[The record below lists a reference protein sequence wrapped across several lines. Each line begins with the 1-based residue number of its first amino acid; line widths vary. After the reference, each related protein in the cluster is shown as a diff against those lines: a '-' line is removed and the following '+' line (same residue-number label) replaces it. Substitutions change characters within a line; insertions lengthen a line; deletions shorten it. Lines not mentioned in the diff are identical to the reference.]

1 MAEVNAVRSTRLDGG
16 AGPVQGPV
24 APAISSTAPFPHSP
38 VPGDATSPDEP
49 AGPDRAPAG
58 TGAPASSGP
67 GSASGTPHV
76 PGETPAAPPPAAP
89 DPAAPSPGP
98 AHPGPASRLHRSRLR
113 AARSGGPPWWERGLT
128 PGRPAP
134 AARPDWAAFT
144 EAAVAAAPVR
154 PVVPRAAY
162 PGLTGFALVLQPFA
176 DRAQVRLLTAL
187 SPGVRAAEQL
197 GRIDLAAL
205 RTGFTARLTERLAR
219 IAARTLVLELNVAR
233 AGGRLAG
240 GSPHERFRS
249 FLALTARREGL
260 AALLREYPV
269 LARLLARACLDAADA
284 FAELLDRFAGDRP
297 SLVAGL
303 LRGRDPG
310 ALVAVAADAGDRHRR
325 GRAVAVLHFADGGA
339 VVHRPR
345 PPAAHRHF
353 NALLTWYTAQPGVP
367 RLRALGLLDR
377 GGHGW
382 TEYAEARPCLTGF
395 EVERFYRRQ
404 GALLALLHVLDGTDL
419 HFENL
424 VACGEHPVLVDV
436 ETLFHPPARRDPA
449 EDPAVLALQESVHRV
464 GLLPQLLV
472 GDDGAVDVS
481 GIGGGGAGR
490 LTSPVEGVDWAGAGT
505 DEMRLVRRP
514 RPFGEAH
521 NRPRLGGAPVDP
533 AGHTEALVEGFR
545 AGYAAL
551 AAGRDRLVGPRG
563 LLRSFAEDEVRVVP
577 RATRV
582 YARLLDESTHPDVLR
597 DAAARQAVLE
607 LLRTDAV
614 DDPGRP
620 ELADHEIADLWS
632 GDVPLFTARPGARDL
647 WTSGGR
653 RLPGELAEAGLARA
667 ESKLAGLGGVDRK
680 DQEWIIR
687 AAMVGAA
694 GTPAHRPGRPVP
706 ENVWATAP
714 EPEQLLTAARGVG
727 DQLVAD
733 AYRARSR
740 TNWLGLELLADRY
753 WRVRPLGADLAGGYT
768 GAALFLAQ
776 LAALTGSDRYAEVAR
791 QALTPVPGLLESLAA
806 HPDLPAA
813 VGSGG
818 FAGLGG
824 IAYALTEIARI
835 LDDPLVRQWTGPA
848 VALVASAIERESDPG
863 VHSGTAGGVAALLA
877 VHASTVRSA
886 LAAPGHTGRAGHPG
900 HATGR
905 PPHAAGA
912 RTAGTPGTDALAAQ
926 ATAAQATAAL
936 RAAALG
942 AERLVDGPVPPA
954 TGFAH
959 GTAGTGWALLR
970 YAEAI
975 GEAVDGPHHRAGL
988 AALHVATSARSREG
1002 SWCRGRAGVALAVVD
1017 SPLALA
1023 DRRLAEW
1030 AQRAVRNTAR
1040 AIPIADHSLCHGELG
1055 VLELLG
1061 RHGPAS
1067 GRTPWVRRAGALLAG
1082 IDHDGARCGTPDH
1095 VPHPGLLTGLAGIGH
1110 GLLRLGFPDLV
1121 PPALLLRSGGPPALR
1136 RPRPPTVPGTRPDP
1150 D

>member
-1 MAEVNAVRSTRLDGG
+1 MPHPDL
-16 AGPVQGPV
+16 P
-24 APAISSTAPFPHSP
+24 APAPGLRPH
-38 VPGDATSPDEP
+38 
-49 AGPDRAPAG
+49 RA
-58 TGAPASSGP
+58 
-67 GSASGTPHV
+67 
-76 PGETPAAPPPAAP
+76 
-89 DPAAPSPGP
+89 
-98 AHPGPASRLHRSRLR
+98 RLR
-113 AARSGGPPWWERGLT
+113 SARPGGSPWWERGLT
-128 PGRPAP
+128 PGRPVP

-144 EAAVAAAPVR
+144 EAAVAAAPLR

-162 PGLTGFALVLQPFA
+162 PGLSGFALVLQPFA

-187 SPGVRAAEQL
+187 SPAVRTAEQL

-205 RTGFTARLTERLAR
+205 RAGFTARLTERLAR

-233 AGGRLAG
+233 VAGRLAG

-284 FAELLDRFAGDRP
+284 YAELLDRFATDRP
-297 SLVAGL
+297 LLVAGL

-310 ALVAVAADAGDRHRR
+310 ALVAVASDAGDRHRR
-325 GRAVAVLHFADGGA
+325 GRAVAVLHFADGAA

-353 NALLTWYTAQPGVP
+353 NALLGWYTDQPGVP

-382 TEYAEARPCLTGF
+382 TEYAEARPCLTGY

-424 VACGEHPVLVDV
+424 IACGEHPVLVDV
-436 ETLFHPPARRDPA
+436 ETLFHPPARSGPA
-449 EDPAVLALQESVHRV
+449 EDPASRALEDSVHRV

-490 LTSPVEGVDWAGAGT
+490 LASPVEGVDWAGAGT

-533 AGHTEALVEGFR
+533 AGHIEALLDGFR

-551 AAGRDRLVGPRG
+551 SAGRDRLVGPRG
-563 LLRSFAEDEVRVVP
+563 LLRSFAEAEVRVVP

-597 DAAARQAVLE
+597 DAAARHAVLA

-620 ELADHEIADLWS
+620 ELADHEIADLWA

-667 ESKLAGLGGVDRK
+667 EAKLAALGGVDRK

-687 AAMVGAA
+687 AAMAGAA

-714 EPEQLLTAARGVG
+714 EPERLLTAARGIG
-727 DQLVAD
+727 DQLVAS

-791 QALTPVPGLLESLAA
+791 RALAPVPGLLDALAA

-813 VGSGG
+813 VGSGA

-824 IAYALTEIARI
+824 IAYAIAEIART
-835 LDDPLVRQWTGPA
+835 LDDPLIGQWTEPA
-848 VALVASAIERESDPG
+848 VALAAAAAEQEADPG

-877 VHASTVRSA
+877 VHTAAAHATAVRTARAASARPAGPTRPAGRDDHPDAPRTPA
-886 LAAPGHTGRAGHPG
+886 LGTPDAPAEPDAPGTSGTSG
-900 HATGR
+900 
-905 PPHAAGA
+905 AA
-912 RTAGTPGTDALAAQ
+912 DALGG
-926 ATAAQATAAL
+926 AAL
-936 RAAALG
+936 RAAAVG
-942 AERLVDGPVPPA
+942 ARRLADRPAPAA

-959 GTAGTGWALLR
+959 GSAGTGWALLR
-970 YAEAI
+970 YAEAT
-975 GEAVDGPHHRAGL
+975 GEPADGPHHRAGL
-988 AALHVATSARSREG
+988 AALHAATAARSREG
-1002 SWCRGRAGVALAVVD
+1002 SWCRGRPGIALAVID

-1023 DRRLAEW
+1023 DRRLADW

-1040 AIPIADHSLCHGELG
+1040 AAPIGDHSLCHGELG

-1082 IDHDGARCGTPDH
+1082 IDHDGPRCGSPDH

-1110 GLLRLGFPDLV
+1110 GLLRLGFPDRV
-1121 PPALLLRSGGPPALR
+1121 PPALLLR
-1136 RPRPPTVPGTRPDP
+1136 PGTPP
-1150 D
+1150 PPY